1 MIQEDLVFQQLEDE
15 ALSELYDMQQRMHS
29 ALAPAFFESEF
40 KDEVGRAWKAHD
52 RVGRLSLP
60 WYKWGPE
67 KSLADAY
74 RAMVESRKDPAVR
87 AQLARAHADLADRV
101 SAGQKEALAIES
113 FTRLQRDRQ
122 AKVQD
127 MMRRR
132 QSSG

>member
-15 ALSELYDMQQRMHS
+15 ALGELYDMQQRMHS
-29 ALAPAFFESEF
+29 ALAPAFFENEF

-74 RAMVESRKDPAVR
+74 RAMVEST
-87 AQLARAHADLADRV
+87 LASV
-101 SAGQKEALAIES
+101 SRRYSMG
-113 FTRLQRDRQ
+113 RLQVWSAELEREILGEGNDAAGKAVPAYRQ
-122 AKVQD
+122 PEEHQEHRHD
-127 MMRRR
+127 P
-132 QSSG
+132 Q

>member
-1 MIQEDLVFQQLEDE
+1 MIKEDLVFQQLEDE
-15 ALSELYDMQQRMHS
+15 ALGELYDMQQRMHS
-29 ALAPAFFESEF
+29 ALAPAFFENEF

-67 KSLADAY
+67 KSLAEAY

-87 AQLARAHADLADRV
+87 AQLARSHADLAKRV
-101 SAGQKEALAIES
+101 DEGRKTAQAIS
-113 FTRLQRDRQ
+113 TFTKLQRERQ
-122 AKVQD
+122 AEVQA

-132 QSSG
+132 NSG